1 MAILLNSFIEKTN
14 LLEQTEIDKVRLLAF
29 YHHSHQ
35 EDFEFSV
42 DIVCDWF
49 EKLGLHKPNKF
60 RLKQNLSKS
69 RSFVKGRAQEFFRL
83 HANELNSL
91 KRDHSLSNPLDEES
105 TVEQEEIAAVAEEEQ
120 EKLAS
125 ANERELQIPNTFGEW
140 LHGFKDDINDLEKAP
155 ITAYYVQK
163 QSPQNDFKTSEVNKF
178 LQDHGV
184 KLSNPSNSLTRL
196 AEKKLL
202 FQTRKNGKLKYMR
215 ISSDGVN
222 HLKSLRRWVVVNK

>member
-1 MAILLNSFIEKTN
+1 ME
-14 LLEQTEIDKVRLLAF
+14 
-29 YHHSHQ
+29 
-35 EDFEFSV
+35 
-42 DIVCDWF
+42 
-49 EKLGLHKPNKF
+49 
-60 RLKQNLSKS
+60 S
-69 RSFVKGRAQEFFRL
+69 RSEDVEMDKPARARINFKTGEVELEGSEQFVQGQL
-83 HANELNSL
+83 ANIDAIADYIALLSTNNS
-91 KRDHSLSNPLDEES
+91 LDEES
-105 TVEQEEIAAVAEEEQ
+105 IVEQEEIAAVAEEEQ

-125 ANERELQIPNTFGEW
+125 TSERELQVPNTFGEW
-140 LHGFKDDINDLEKAP
+140 LHGFRDDINDLEKAL

-215 ISSDGVN
+215 VSSDGVN
-222 HLKSLRRWVVVNK
+222 HLKSLRR